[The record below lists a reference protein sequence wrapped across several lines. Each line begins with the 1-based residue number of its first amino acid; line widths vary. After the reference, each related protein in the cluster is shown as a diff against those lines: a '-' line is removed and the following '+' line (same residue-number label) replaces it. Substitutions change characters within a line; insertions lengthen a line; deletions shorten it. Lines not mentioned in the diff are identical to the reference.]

1 MRRSKHMAKR
11 AKGLKI
17 LKIIII
23 LAITFLAGIIVTF
36 CQKQSNP
43 VVTGENRTTQTTSS
57 KAKKHKKA
65 VTKKETG
72 KETKVSA
79 RTESSV
85 SENRDKNTDE
95 SDRVAR
101 AKKALDKY
109 CRGEYITGQEAAEL
123 DWYCKK
129 YRISPQPA
137 NDPLLDDSNY
147 VGQTKYDD
155 QEPQDGN
162 ADDSETEYNTNDNDS
177 YYVPNT
183 TVNSSPTT
191 ASSSSMKT
199 TADNTQSP
207 SNNNQGVGN
216 YGNN

>member
-1 MRRSKHMAKR
+1 MAKR

-23 LAITFLAGIIVTF
+23 LAITFLAGIVVTF
-36 CQKQSNP
+36 CQKQSKP
-43 VVTGENRTTQTTSS
+43 VVTDENRTTQTLSS

-65 VTKKETG
+65 ATKKETG

-79 RTESSV
+79 TTQSNVTENEV
-85 SENRDKNTDE
+85 KNTDE
-95 SDRVAR
+95 SDRVEG

-109 CRGEYITGQEAAEL
+109 CRGEYITGQEAAEI

-129 YRISPQPA
+129 YRISPQSA
-137 NDPLLDDSNY
+137 NDTLGDDSHY

-155 QEPQDGN
+155 QEPEDGN
-162 ADDSETEYNTNDNDS
+162 VDEPYNGGSN
-177 YYVPNT
+177 YVGNEQSQN
-183 TVNSSPTT
+183 NSDQQT
-191 ASSSSMKT
+191 AV
-199 TADNTQSP
+199 ADNTEATSNG
-207 SNNNQGVGN
+207 NNNYQGGGN